1 MDHRQRLVLRR
12 LLRRLPPRATGEEGV
27 ALPLFALLLVVFMIF
42 VAFAVD
48 LGAIY
53 NLRREDQSAADVAA
67 LAAAQELPNKTAAV
81 AAAKSYAHDTLGL
94 TLTDATWNSCATDTG
109 ALSVKASGSNCI
121 SFDATS
127 RRVRVRIPDQQYD
140 TAFARLA
147 GVSKMTHS
155 AFAIAGL
162 QVAGFGGVLPFGV
175 TFTNG
180 GAGHACLKSGPN
192 GAATPVCTGSLGPGN
207 FGTLSFSVHGP
218 DRTQDCS
225 PNQDSVTVNNIAIGV
240 DHELSR
246 RYASPHNSSVVAEDG
261 PPACVDFANA
271 ADGDTGNVSNKL
283 GAALYSGGA
292 MDDGLG
298 PRLRRGDYGQRTT
311 ISGNTNVDD
320 NPLWSFIPATLDSAV
335 YDVPESCERS
345 QFVDIGGVIDSAF
358 PLVSNAYGA
367 QTHILN
373 LAGSGQTKLRNQ
385 MVKLLERCFEHY
397 QGNDWNDFGA
407 LVPAEPPVDPCTG
420 PCDDAVFSRNSSAGD
435 SPDLYDIQYS
445 PRMAYVP
452 ELESTS
458 FCNGSNCANPWIDF
472 RAVYIQRMCVGNNN
486 CDLEFDPGFGITGG
500 SDSRANSLTAFLF
513 PKKMLPNGLAE
524 SDAPFAIGKN
534 RFVSL
539 LR

>member
-1 MDHRQRLVLRR
+1 MGHRQRLVLRR
-12 LLRRLPPRATGEEGV
+12 LLRRLPPRANGEEGV
-27 ALPLFALLLVVFMIF
+27 VLPLFALLLVVFMIF

-81 AAAKSYAHDTLGL
+81 AAAKAYAHDTLGV

-109 ALSVKASGSNCI
+109 ALSVKASAANCI
-121 SFDATS
+121 SFDSTS

-225 PNQDSVTVNNIAIGV
+225 PSQDSVTINNIAIGV

-311 ISGNTNVDD
+311 ISGNANVDD

-335 YDVPESCERS
+335 YDIPESCERS
-345 QFVDIGGVIDSAF
+345 QFVDISGGIDSAF
-358 PLVSNAYGA
+358 PRVSNAYGA

-385 MVKLLERCFEHY
+385 MVKLLERCFAHY
-397 QGNDWNDFGA
+397 QGMDWNDFGA
-407 LVPAEPPVDPCTG
+407 LVPAEPPIDPCNG
-420 PCDDAVFSRNSSAGD
+420 PCDDAVFSRNSSSSD

-445 PRMAYVP
+445 PRFAYVP
-452 ELESTS
+452 ELEATS
-458 FCNGSNCANPWIDF
+458 FCNGSNCVNPWIDF
-472 RAVYIQRMCVGNNN
+472 RAAYIQRVCIGNNN
-486 CDLEFDPGFGITGG
+486 CDLEYDPGFGITGG

-513 PKKMLPNGLAE
+513 PKKMLPKGLAE
-524 SDAPFAIGKN
+524 SDAPFAIGKT